1 MGLDLIWIAF
11 ITGNSSLEPLLE
23 GLLAQ
28 IHVNLSWRVFG
39 RNRTGDLRKTRF
51 LKCCALDHWD
61 KVTDKS
67 PKISQD
73 PLSLSLSLS
82 LFSLLARAC
91 SLSRSRTLCIPF
103 SLTRACLQVCYN
115 RMPPPPCLIFCRS
128 TCHFF
133 SPPWVRLCFLFSECL
148 SFSLLLFHSLSL
160 FLSLIHVRGSVIEI
174 VSYRIVF
181 QEIRNILKGRQTHAS
196 HKKRGHDKWLS
207 NLNSKENKNQGTW
220 LEKIVLQATI

>member
-82 LFSLLARAC
+82 LFSTLTRVLSLPLSHSLHTFLSHARLLAGLLQSHAPAPLSDFLSINVSFFLP
-91 SLSRSRTLCIPF
+91 SLSQALFFVFRVSVFLSFALSFAVSLPVANTRSRLGHW
-103 SLTRACLQVCYN
+103 N
-115 RMPPPPCLIFCRS
+115 
-128 TCHFF
+128 
-133 SPPWVRLCFLFSECL
+133 CFVQNCL
-148 SFSLLLFHSLSL
+148 S
-160 FLSLIHVRGSVIEI
+160 
-174 VSYRIVF
+174 
-181 QEIRNILKGRQTHAS
+181 RNTKHPERKANTCQS
-196 HKKRGHDKWLS
+196 QKKR
-207 NLNSKENKNQGTW
+207 TW
-220 LEKIVLQATI
+220 